1 MENAKWIERLNMIAY
16 KINDLKYKKCDSFH
30 ILPPLFLIVLSKFS
44 SARRSI
50 LYFFVDLTG
59 LTTKTTC
66 HPPIF
71 G

>member
-1 MENAKWIERLNMIAY
+1 MR
-16 KINDLKYKKCDSFH
+16 
-30 ILPPLFLIVLSKFS
+30 VLSKFS

>member
-1 MENAKWIERLNMIAY
+1 MAIAASAVLQTRY
-16 KINDLKYKKCDSFH
+16 TGALALHFSIPGGLA
-30 ILPPLFLIVLSKFS
+30 VLSKFS